1 MYKEEWLTEGAG
13 MHVLPVPVQAAA
25 HMIDSTK
32 IPTYKTIGQI
42 KQIDGGY
49 WQATLFQ
56 SAWPAKADSTSR
68 NVIGLCQDII
78 AVPNVKIIS
87 SHDGIC
93 LGRY

>member
-1 MYKEEWLTEGAG
+1 MYKEEWQQAEAG
-13 MHVLPVPVQAAA
+13 MRVMPPAVQIADR
-25 HMIDSTK
+25 MIDSAK
-32 IPTYKTIGQI
+32 LDTYKTIGQI
-42 KQIDGGY
+42 KQMDGGY

-56 SAWPAKADSTSR
+56 CAWPAKPDSTSR
-68 NVIGLCQDII
+68 NLIGFCQDII